1 MAIGGRALADTI
13 QLQQWF
19 TLVPDTRGA
28 QRLLVKDIAELAGR
42 IGGQADELLAEF
54 AEGGISHEV
63 LKVIRDVIG
72 TRTAH
77 LLRIIEKA

>member
-1 MAIGGRALADTI
+1 MAIGGALPGHDPAKHW
-13 QLQQWF
+13 L

-54 AEGGISHEV
+54 AEGGISHEI
-63 LKVIRDVIG
+63 LKVIRGVIG
-72 TRTAH
+72 TRAAH
-77 LLRIIEKA
+77 LLRITEKA